1 MANSSARVMEF
12 DSLRDLL
19 RGYATSDLGRARV
32 AALEPSLDVDW
43 IQNQQRLTTEI
54 RDFRRVGGS
63 FEFAGLIDVSRL
75 LDKSRIA
82 GAVLEALEIR
92 DVINIVDRAAEWRE
106 IAFNPPQGMK
116 TEWAA
121 VRELSLGIAEFGDL
135 LRGLRNK
142 ILPDGTLDDK
152 ASPQLASIRREI
164 EKQRRSIQQSLQSFL
179 RRLSE
184 GGAAQDEVVTVRGE
198 RFVIPV
204 KAEHKRRVQGVVHG
218 ASSSGQTVFVEPL
231 ETIEQNN
238 ELVRL
243 LEDELA
249 EVHRILLEMT
259 SKIGEHAPEISRAVD
274 ILAEL
279 EVQFAKAKFAE
290 DYDCVAPV
298 FNRAEGAP
306 SLSLPVLE
314 RQGGDVDVASRAQS
328 LILRDAR
335 HPLLERNLKSKAPP
349 SRQKREKDGAPS
361 GLSVSDESVRS
372 TRGVVPI
379 TIELEGDKCELIIT
393 GPNTGGKT
401 VALKTVGLLALMAQ
415 SGIPVPATRF
425 EMPVFDAVLADIG
438 DYQSIEQNLSTFS
451 AHVTNIDRLSRT
463 ATSRS
468 LVLLDELGSA
478 TDPEE
483 GAALAVAIA
492 EHFLRIGCFTIIST
506 HHTSLKVFAANSPG
520 VVNASVGFDEAT
532 LQPTYELKL
541 GVPGASAGINIAQRL
556 GLNPTIVQSAR
567 SRLGTQARDVGQ
579 FLDQLHAELHEA
591 EAERLRLRG
600 REEELKREQARL
612 ATEGKREQQQKAREL
627 EKKLETLL
635 RDFEY
640 HAREAV
646 NAVQDKAAAQRVS
659 KDAERRIAKL
669 RRDFREQF
677 DSSVVAHVSGADRD
691 DPNAQ
696 PGLVQNISEGDF
708 VKLKSVGR
716 NAKVTRQ
723 LDDKHFEVEVGS
735 MKMRIAREDIA
746 TVVSRAAENP
756 VAAARSKGVS
766 VVLESEPQSVPSEIN
781 VIGHTVDDATREV
794 EKFVDHAFLA
804 GLPRVRIVHGSGMGI
819 LRKALRQ
826 YLQKHPHVESV
837 AEPPQQ
843 EGGGGATVAEL
854 RV

>member
-1 MANSSARVMEF
+1 
-12 DSLRDLL
+12 
-19 RGYATSDLGRARV
+19 
-32 AALEPSLDVDW
+32 
-43 IQNQQRLTTEI
+43 
-54 RDFRRVGGS
+54 
-63 FEFAGLIDVSRL
+63 
-75 LDKSRIA
+75 
-82 GAVLEALEIR
+82 VLEALEIR

-116 TEWAA
+116 SNWAA
-121 VRELSLGIAEFGDL
+121 VRELSSGIADFADL

-152 ASPQLASIRREI
+152 ASPQLANIRREI

-259 SKIGEHAPEISRAVD
+259 SKVGERAREISTAVD

-290 DYDCVAPV
+290 DYDCIAPV
-298 FNRAEGAP
+298 FNDRPNSSPSDGGATGAP
-306 SLSLPVLE
+306 ARPPSVNV
-314 RQGGDVDVASRAQS
+314 GNVDIAHKSPA
-328 LILRDAR
+328 LIVRDAR
-335 HPLLERNLKSKAPP
+335 HPLLERNLKTRRGRIVP
-349 SRQKREKDGAPS
+349 S
-361 GLSVSDESVRS
+361 
-372 TRGVVPI
+372 
-379 TIELEGDKCELIIT
+379 TIELEGNKRELIIT

-425 EMPVFDAVLADIG
+425 EMPVFDSVLADIG

-492 EHFLRIGCFTIIST
+492 EHFLRIGCFTIVST
-506 HHTSLKVFAANSPG
+506 HHTSLKVFAANSKG

-556 GLNPTIVQSAR
+556 GLNPVIIQSAR

-579 FLDQLHAELHEA
+579 FLDQLHAELRKA
-591 EAERLRLRG
+591 EAERLRLRA
-600 REEELKREQARL
+600 REEELNREQARL
-612 ATEGKREQQQKAREL
+612 ATEGKREQQEKAGEL

-646 NAVQDKAAAQRVS
+646 NAIEDKAAAQKVS

-696 PGLVQNISEGDF
+696 PGLVQNVSEGDF

-766 VVLESEPQSVPSEIN
+766 VVLESERENVPSEIN

-794 EKFVDHAFLA
+794 EKFVDRAFLA

-826 YLQKHPHVESV
+826 YLQRHPHVESV